1 MTDLNKTIIYAFKLE
16 DNVTST
22 ARNMSEATEEAG
34 KDIDDLN
41 AKQQQAQ
48 MEADQTKRKLDSQ
61 QLSVLTQL
69 TAMMG
74 LREAVSATTSGLI
87 GLGVVSDETAQDL
100 NKINA
105 AFSIFAGAVT
115 TLKSVQAVMTTLNG
129 ATAVNAALNAFNAVL
144 QSPAKLAVVSL
155 AAGAAIG
162 AAGSYLITNNNS
174 SSSTTNIH
182 VDNTTPKQ
190 AQTEIFQI
198 VGGGA
203 L

>member
-22 ARNMSEATEEAG
+22 AKSMSEATEEAG

-87 GLGVVSDETAQDL
+87 GLGVVTDSQAESL
-100 NKINA
+100 NKVNA

-129 ATAVNAALNAFNAVL
+129 ATAVNAVLNAFNAVL
-144 QSPAKLAVVSL
+144 QSPAKLAVVGL

-162 AAGSYLITNNNS
+162 TAGAYLITNNSS

-182 VDNTTPKQ
+182 IDSSTPKQ

>member
-1 MTDLNKTIIYAFKLE
+1 MTDLNKTFIYAFKLE

-22 ARNMSEATEEAG
+22 ARQMSQATEEAG
-34 KDIDDLN
+34 KDLDDLN
-41 AKQQQAQ
+41 TKQQQTQ
-48 MEADQTKRKLDSQ
+48 LEIDQTKKKLDTQ

-69 TAMMG
+69 TAIMG

-87 GLGVVSDETAQDL
+87 GLGIVTDEQAEAL
-100 NKINA
+100 NKLNA
-105 AFSIFAGAVT
+105 GFSIFAGVVT

-144 QSPAKLAVVSL
+144 QSPGKMALVGL
-155 AAGAAIG
+155 AAGATIG
-162 AAGSYLITNNNS
+162 AAGAFLVTNNNS
-174 SSSTTNIH
+174 STSTTNIT
-182 VDNTTPKQ
+182 VDSSTPKQ
-190 AQTEIFQI
+190 AQSEIFQV

>member
-22 ARNMSEATEEAG
+22 ARQMSQATEEAG
-34 KDIDDLN
+34 KDLDDLN
-41 AKQQQAQ
+41 TKQQQTQ
-48 MEADQTKRKLDSQ
+48 LEIDQTKKKLDTQ

-69 TAMMG
+69 TAIMG

-87 GLGVVSDETAQDL
+87 GLGIVTDEQAEAL
-100 NKINA
+100 NKLNA
-105 AFSIFAGAVT
+105 GFSIFAGVVT

-144 QSPAKLAVVSL
+144 QSPGKMALVGL
-155 AAGAAIG
+155 AAGATIG
-162 AAGSYLITNNNS
+162 AAGAFLVTNNNS
-174 SSSTTNIH
+174 STSTTNIT
-182 VDNTTPKQ
+182 VDSSTPKQ
-190 AQTEIFQI
+190 AQSEIFQV

>member
-22 ARNMSEATEEAG
+22 ARQMSQATEEAG
-34 KDIDDLN
+34 KDLDDLN
-41 AKQQQAQ
+41 TKQQQTQ
-48 MEADQTKRKLDSQ
+48 LEIDQTKKKLDTQ

-69 TAMMG
+69 TAIMG
-74 LREAVSATTSGLI
+74 LREAISATTSGLI
-87 GLGVVSDETAQDL
+87 GLGVVTDEQAEAL
-100 NKINA
+100 NKLNA
-105 AFSIFAGAVT
+105 GFSIFAGVVT

-144 QSPAKLAVVSL
+144 QSPGKMALVGL
-155 AAGAAIG
+155 AAGATIG
-162 AAGSYLITNNNS
+162 AAGAFLVTNNNS
-174 SSSTTNIH
+174 STSTTNIT
-182 VDNTTPKQ
+182 VDSSTPKK
-190 AQTEIFQI
+190 AQSEIFQV

>member
-22 ARNMSEATEEAG
+22 AKSMSEATEEAG

-87 GLGVVSDETAQDL
+87 GLGVVTDSQAESL
-100 NKINA
+100 NKVNA

-144 QSPAKLAVVSL
+144 QSPAKLAVVGL

-162 AAGSYLITNNNS
+162 AAGAYLITNNNS

>member
-22 ARNMSEATEEAG
+22 ARQMSQATEEAG
-34 KDIDDLN
+34 KDLDDLN
-41 AKQQQAQ
+41 TKQQQTQ
-48 MEADQTKRKLDSQ
+48 LEIDQTKKKLDTQ

-69 TAMMG
+69 TAIMG

-87 GLGVVSDETAQDL
+87 GLGIVTDEQAEAL
-100 NKINA
+100 NKLNA
-105 AFSIFAGAVT
+105 GFSIFAGVVT

-144 QSPAKLAVVSL
+144 QSPGKMALVGL
-155 AAGAAIG
+155 AAGTTIG
-162 AAGSYLITNNNS
+162 AAGAFLVTNNNS
-174 SSSTTNIH
+174 STSTTNIT
-182 VDNTTPKQ
+182 VDSSTPKQ
-190 AQTEIFQI
+190 AQSEIFQV